1 MPPHLLSAAYAATGA
16 VVPQIHSMLAAT
28 AKSRRI
34 ERQSTSGN
42 RWMAAADEEATK
54 HVVGRG
60 SRRKVAGDGSV
71 RGIAWRGVAAGRGA
85 GREPRAITAGE
96 GGGGGGGRE
105 RGGQRGSSAPRL
117 K

>member
-16 VVPQIHSMLAAT
+16 VVPQIHSMQAAT
-28 AKSRRI
+28 TKSRRI

-71 RGIAWRGVAAGRGA
+71 RGVAWRGVAAGRGA
-85 GREPRAITAGE
+85 SREPSQRGKEVEEVAAG
-96 GGGGGGGRE
+96 
-105 RGGQRGSSAPRL
+105 RGGDSVGAVPQD
-117 K
+117 